1 VSDYHNGVTNEL
13 VGYWTRRDGELQYR
27 NWMATSLTSTFNV
40 ATFAEDKPK
49 EFEAIHKN
57 FVRGF
62 RTTKAF
68 EALEDEFIKH
78 FVSSRN
84 EWAMS
89 YLGKAEMKIRLP
101 SRELYKLK
109 DEVVAVTQLM
119 ENRTHMEDWN
129 GFLHIKA
136 GVATERRETR
146 NGREKKVPV
155 IDHQFQQVRPLV
167 VKALADAYPIR
178 EAVVD
183 EWRRKPK
190 FTMYL

>member
-1 VSDYHNGVTNEL
+1 MSDYHNGVTNDL
-13 VGYWTRRDGELQYR
+13 VGYWTKRDGELQYR
-27 NWMATSLTSTFNV
+27 NWMSTSLTSTFNI
-40 ATFAEDKPK
+40 ATFAEDKS
-49 EFEAIHKN
+49 EAFEAIHKN

-68 EALEDEFIKH
+68 ESLEDAFIKH
-78 FVSSRN
+78 FVTSSN

-101 SRELYKLK
+101 RELLRKLK
-109 DEVVAVTQLM
+109 DEVVAVTELM
-119 ENRTHMEDWN
+119 QSRTHMEDWN

-136 GVATERRETR
+136 GVSNQKMETR
-146 NGREKKVPV
+146 TGKMKNVPI

-167 VKALADAYPIR
+167 IKALADAYPLR
-178 EAVVD
+178 ETVVE